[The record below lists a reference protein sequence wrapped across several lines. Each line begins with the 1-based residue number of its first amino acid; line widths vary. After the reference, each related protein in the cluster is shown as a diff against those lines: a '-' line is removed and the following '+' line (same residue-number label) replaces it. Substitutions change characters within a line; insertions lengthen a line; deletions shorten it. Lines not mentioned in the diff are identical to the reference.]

1 MVSLSDCS
9 NQRGIGLIFKAKQDD
24 ICTDDNW
31 DQIYNIL
38 SFFYPIKLM
47 HFMPKT
53 NAIKPIMTESSKY
66 ENASI

>member
-9 NQRGIGLIFKAKQDD
+9 NQRGVGSIFKAKQDD
-24 ICTDDNW
+24 ICTDD
-31 DQIYNIL
+31 NIL

-66 ENASI
+66 ENASV